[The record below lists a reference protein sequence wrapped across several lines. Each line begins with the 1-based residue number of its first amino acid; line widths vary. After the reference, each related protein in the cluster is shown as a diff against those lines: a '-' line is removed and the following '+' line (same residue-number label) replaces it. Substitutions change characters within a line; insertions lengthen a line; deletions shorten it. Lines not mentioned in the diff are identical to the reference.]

1 MVESLL
7 AKISRGLERY
17 SIAYMVVGG
26 QAVLIHG
33 EPRLTR
39 DIDITLGAGPDQVG
53 DVLDIVRSWG
63 WRVLVEGPVDF
74 VQRTMVLPCL
84 EPESGFRV
92 EFIFSFTPYERVALQ
107 RALRINL
114 NGTDVCFA
122 SAEDLI
128 IHKIF
133 AGRLRDLEDVR
144 GILLKNKDLDL
155 TYLRHWLKEF
165 DVSMGEAFS
174 ERFEKLY
181 KNIGHTRER

>member
-7 AKISRGLERY
+7 AKIALGLEQRG
-17 SIAYMVVGG
+17 IHYMVICG

-53 DVLDIVRSWG
+53 EVLDIVRSWG
-63 WRVLVEGPVDF
+63 WHVLTDSPVDF

-84 EPESGFRV
+84 EPQSGFRV
-92 EFIFSFTPYERVALQ
+92 EFIFSFTAYERAALK
-107 RALRINL
+107 RAVRVNL

-122 SAEDLI
+122 SVEDLI

-133 AGRLRDLEDVR
+133 AGRPREVEDAR
-144 GILLKNKDLDL
+144 NILLK
-155 TYLRHWLKEF
+155 
-165 DVSMGEAFS
+165 
-174 ERFEKLY
+174 
-181 KNIGHTRER
+181 HT